1 MGLVYR
7 LALAVALL
15 AAVSASAWGGPSK
28 LIQNLRAGKP
38 QKLATYG
45 TSLTNPGP
53 WPGQLNSWLRGEFP
67 GLFTLVNGGII
78 ASSSTNPNPV
88 FDLLGRLQERVLASN
103 PDTVMLEFAIND
115 AYVDFG
121 ISLAQSRA
129 NLNTM
134 IDRIQAGA
142 PNREVIL
149 MTMNPAWDV
158 PGGLQPASVRPNLPQ
173 YYQIFRDVAAER
185 NLLLIDHYVNWT
197 ALRDADLATFM
208 RYIPDGIHPVAAGT
222 TAVELPELKR
232 ALTVPEPAGAVLAV
246 MALGWWAKRRAVVA
260 RARLHMLSF

>member
-1 MGLVYR
+1 VAVLFALGLV
-7 LALAVALL
+7 LAGFSNRHAQGA
-15 AAVSASAWGGPSK
+15 PSR

-38 QKLATYG
+38 QKVVTYG

-67 GLFTLVNGGII
+67 GLVTVVNGGII
-78 ASSSTNPNPV
+78 ASSSTHANPV
-88 FDLLGRLQERVLASN
+88 FDLSGRLQERVLNHN

-115 AYVDFG
+115 AFVDYG
-121 ISLAQSRA
+121 ISLVQSRA

-142 PNREVIL
+142 PQREVIL

-158 PGGLQPASVRPNLPQ
+158 PGRLQPASVRPNLSQ

-185 NLLLIDHYVNWT
+185 NLLLVDHYVTWT
-197 ALRDADLATFM
+197 ALRDADLARFQQ
-208 RYIPDGIHPVAAGT
+208 YIPDGIHPIAAGT

-232 ALTVPEPAGAVLAV
+232 ALTVPEPAGAMLGIIAFSWLA
-246 MALGWWAKRRAVVA
+246 RRQAA
-260 RARLHMLSF
+260 ITQA